1 MSKAKYWKGMA
12 AGVIILAVILAAAA
26 GAYMFLKE
34 NVKEY
39 EKTEEIFGNPLMGYV
54 PCAWNDTVS
63 DDVSMLYMDI
73 TWAELEPEEG
83 EYDWESIEKENQL
96 SRWRK
101 EGKHIVLRFVCDV
114 PGKEKHMD
122 IPKWLYEKT
131 DHAGTWYDVEFGKGF
146 APDYNNEQ
154 MIYYHDRAVKALGE
168 HLGGD
173 GLISYIELGSLGH
186 WGEWHVNY
194 SAGIQRLPKEDVRE
208 KYVAP
213 WIEAFPDAMLLMR
226 RPFSHASKYG
236 MGLYNDM
243 TGDSGETESW
253 LKEIQNGGNL
263 SQTDEKN
270 TIVSMPDF
278 WKTAPVGG
286 EFTSSLSME
295 NMLDTDIFQT
305 VELIR
310 KSHITFIGPNIADK
324 KYQQGYEKVLKN
336 MGYRL
341 WVSRAVLLQRITG
354 TKLRLIWEN
363 DGAAPFYKDWPVW
376 IYVTDED
383 GNIVEKKQIDIQLSS
398 VLPGEIIKTET
409 RLDTKKLAGL
419 AGEKYDLSI
428 GIEDPMTG
436 KASVRMAMKCSYKNG
451 RNYLW

>member
-39 EKTEEIFGNPLMGYV
+39 EKTEKVFGNPLMGYV

-114 PGKEKHMD
+114 PRKEKHMD

-243 TGDSGETESW
+243 TGDPGETESW
-253 LKEIQNGGNL
+253 FKEIQNGGDL

-270 TIVSMPDF
+270 AIVSMLDF

-310 KSHITFIGPNIADK
+310 KSHTTFIGPNIADK

-354 TKLRLIWEN
+354 TKLRMTWEN
-363 DGAAPFYKDWPVW
+363 DGSAPFYKDWPVW

-383 GNIVEKKQIDIQLSS
+383 GNTVEKKQIEIQLSS

-409 RLDTKKLAGL
+409 RLDTKKLADL

-436 KASVRMAMKCSYKNG
+436 KASIRMAMKCSYKNG

>member
-12 AGVIILAVILAAAA
+12 AGVIILAVILAAVA

-39 EKTEEIFGNPLMGYV
+39 EKTEEVFGNPLMGYV

-154 MIYYHDRAVKALGE
+154 MICYHDRAVKALGE

-243 TGDSGETESW
+243 TGDPGETESW
-253 LKEIQNGGNL
+253 LKEIQNGGDL

-270 TIVSMPDF
+270 AIVSMQDF

-310 KSHITFIGPNIADK
+310 KSHTTFIGPNIADK
-324 KYQQGYEKVLKN
+324 KYQQGYEKVLRN

-341 WVSRAVLLQRITG
+341 WVSRAVLLQRISG
-354 TKLRLIWEN
+354 TKLRLTWKN
-363 DGAAPFYKDWPVW
+363 DGSAPFYKDWPVW

-383 GNIVEKKQIDIQLSS
+383 GNTVEKKQIDIQLSS

-436 KASVRMAMKCSYKNG
+436 KTSVRMAMKCSYKNG